1 MLNASGNQ
9 ISRLKTFVWQAKH
22 VLLSESQFLNKTKS
36 HLLWAGVSRL
46 Y

>member
-1 MLNASGNQ
+1 MQVG
-9 ISRLKTFVWQAKH
+9 IRFHDLKLSFWQAKH